1 MEGAGIVGPG
11 DVNIGHTPLEIDAEP
26 GETWV
31 SQGPFQLE
39 YRNGYAAGCWAK
51 ADQPGATI
59 RLQTMDTWQ
68 DFAMAEHPG
77 DGNWHYLYAV
87 GMPPDDAPPA
97 FPARVKLQVAG
108 GIALFDTVR
117 VEAIPSPPAAA

>member
-1 MEGAGIVGPG
+1 
-11 DVNIGHTPLEIDAEP
+11 
-26 GETWV
+26 
-31 SQGPFQLE
+31 
-39 YRNGYAAGCWAK
+39 
-51 ADQPGATI
+51 
-59 RLQTMDTWQ
+59 MDTWQ

>member
-1 MEGAGIVGPG
+1 
-11 DVNIGHTPLEIDAEP
+11 
-26 GETWV
+26 
-31 SQGPFQLE
+31 
-39 YRNGYAAGCWAK
+39 
-51 ADQPGATI
+51 
-59 RLQTMDTWQ
+59 
-68 DFAMAEHPG
+68 MAEHPG